1 MTGEKK
7 RKEER
12 MRFNKIL
19 IIFEIIGIISLSIFL
34 SGDCFY
40 QSSFPK
46 RYNYKSNGK
55 LLKRNLVQS
64 ATHLSPKSIN
74 HPSQAHNKR
83 LQSQKNDDDKDIDE
97 NSQRVTSPTS
107 SRNFISK
114 SVKAIQECYC
124 KFISMIT
131 QPFVNIWNY
140 FFPSTSPS
148 SSETEASEETC
159 PVSPSREEIEEIQ
172 VFHYPS
178 KMEESQRKMPNFAD
192 EKEKLLTNLNQEKD
206 KENVMGKEEARKF
219 AELRLRE
226 IEEFRQRKFK
236 EKYPALNSSDIERA
250 AVNNNSLS
258 YIKLLEH
265 YSQTDLAN
273 QK

>member
-1 MTGEKK
+1 
-7 RKEER
+7 
-12 MRFNKIL
+12 MRFNNIL
-19 IIFEIIGIISLSIFL
+19 ITIEIIGIISLSIFL

-46 RYNYKSNGK
+46 RYNYQSNGRQAN
-55 LLKRNLVQS
+55 LLKRKLVQS
-64 ATHLSPKSIN
+64 TTHLSPKSIN

-83 LQSQKNDDDKDIDE
+83 LQSQKDDDDKDINE
-97 NSQRVTSPTS
+97 NSQTVTSPTS
-107 SRNFISK
+107 SRSFISK

-124 KFISMIT
+124 KFISMVT

-140 FFPSTSPS
+140 FFPSPS
-148 SSETEASEETC
+148 TPSSETETSKKETC
-159 PVSPSREEIEEIQ
+159 PVSPAQEDIEEIQ

-178 KMEESQRKMPNFAD
+178 KMEESQRKMPNFAE
-192 EKEKLLTNLNQEKD
+192 EKEKLLTNLNQDKD

-250 AVNNNSLS
+250 AANNNSLS